1 MLSWIKARPECKYL
15 VCALL
20 RLRNID
26 YTYCS
31 FLFMAGHTRRGN
43 VMRLSWTNLMF
54 DDDLLN
60 SVSVVG
66 ELKTEQTTI
75 DWLQGQS

>member
-1 MLSWIKARPECKYL
+1 
-15 VCALL
+15 
-20 RLRNID
+20 
-26 YTYCS
+26 
-31 FLFMAGHTRRGN
+31 
-43 VMRLSWTNLMF
+43 MF

>member
-1 MLSWIKARPECKYL
+1 
-15 VCALL
+15 
-20 RLRNID
+20 
-26 YTYCS
+26 
-31 FLFMAGHTRRGN
+31 
-43 VMRLSWTNLMF
+43 MF

-60 SVSVVG
+60 SVSVAG